1 MTPLP
6 GSGTAPR
13 RRLAALAGFMGSG
26 KTTAGSLL
34 ARQLGWRFVD
44 LDSLIEEAAGLR
56 VTEIFERRGE
66 PTFREIERGQ
76 LEAALGRAIAHQEPT
91 VLALGGGTVAQPGN
105 IDLLREAGAAIV
117 WLDCPLERLIARCA
131 LVTTRPLFRD
141 AAGFR
146 ALYEQ
151 RLPYYQQAEYRVAS
165 GDEPRRTVEQILAL
179 DIFGPALRDGDLTMR
194 DSAT

>member
-1 MTPLP
+1 MTSLP
-6 GSGTAPR
+6 GSGGAPR
-13 RRLAALAGFMGSG
+13 RRLVALAGFMGSG

-34 ARQLGWRFVD
+34 ARQLGWHFVD
-44 LDSLIEEAAGLR
+44 LDTLIEKAVGLR
-56 VTEIFERRGE
+56 ITEIFERRGE
-66 PTFREIERGQ
+66 PAFRQIEREQ

-105 IDLLREAGAAIV
+105 IELLREAGAAIV

-141 AAGFR
+141 MAGFR

-151 RLPYYQQAEYRVAS
+151 RLPYYQQVEYRVESA
-165 GDEPRRTVEQILAL
+165 DEPRHTVEQILAL
-179 DIFGPALRDGDLTMR
+179 DIFGPAPRDKHLTVK

>member
-6 GSGTAPR
+6 GSGGAPR
-13 RRLAALAGFMGSG
+13 HRLVALAGFMGSG

-44 LDSLIEEAAGLR
+44 LDALIEDAAGLPI
-56 VTEIFERRGE
+56 TEIFERRGE
-66 PTFREIERGQ
+66 PAFREIEREQ
-76 LEAALGRAIAHQEPT
+76 LEAALGRAIAHQEPI
-91 VLALGGGTVAQPGN
+91 VLALGGGTYAQPGN

-117 WLDCPLERLIARCA
+117 WLDCPLDRLIARCA

-151 RLPYYQQAEYRVAS
+151 RLPYYQRAEYRVESA
-165 GDEPRRTVEQILAL
+165 DEPRRTVEQILAL
-179 DIFGPALRDGDLTMR
+179 DIFGPALRGNDLTVR